1 MQRVPGP
8 CWGERVSPTWCS
20 AGTAETC
27 AGGCGAGSSVAT
39 ARTPGAI
46 PLDAGP
52 GQTVLAFGTQMVL
65 VAEVVVALACGIA
78 LPLPLGRTG
87 GRPDGGRRLP
97 DRAGRGGHAGD
108 GGRERAAFC
117 GHLRGEGGSDA
128 QKAEDA
134 QQAERLAIHDGTSWS
149 GQKGRENSHLEG
161 WPVSGHPAFEKKAGN
176 HRTRRHDHGLSPITK
191 KRPSPAGDAAACPS
205 PYPPAPNGG
214 FGGGR
219 GCGGGSPFLPRASDR
234 RRPARAVPVA
244 TKEATGIDSR
254 EKGPSPT
261 DIFFVRPC

>member
-1 MQRVPGP
+1 M
-8 CWGERVSPTWCS
+8 S
-20 AGTAETC
+20 AGIMFPA
-27 AGGCGAGSSVAT
+27 AALVSF
-39 ARTPGAI
+39 AI
-46 PLDAGP
+46 AALIAYPVLTLMRKLKA

-78 LPLPLGRTG
+78 LPLPLGGTG

-97 DRAGRGGHAGD
+97 DRAGRGGHTGD

-161 WPVSGHPAFEKKAGN
+161 WPRVWASGF
-176 HRTRRHDHGLSPITK
+176 
-191 KRPSPAGDAAACPS
+191 
-205 PYPPAPNGG
+205 
-214 FGGGR
+214 
-219 GCGGGSPFLPRASDR
+219 
-234 RRPARAVPVA
+234 
-244 TKEATGIDSR
+244 
-254 EKGPSPT
+254 
-261 DIFFVRPC
+261 

>member
-8 CWGERVSPTWCS
+8 LLGRTGVPHMVQRRDCGDLRR
-20 AGTAETC
+20 
-27 AGGCGAGSSVAT
+27 GCRAGSSVAT
-39 ARTPGAI
+39 ARTPGAV

-78 LPLPLGRTG
+78 LPLPLGGTG

-97 DRAGRGGHAGD
+97 DGAGRGGHAGD

-134 QQAERLAIHDGTSWS
+134 QQAERLAIHDGTSWR
-149 GQKGRENSHLEG
+149 GTEGRENSHLEG
-161 WPVSGHPAFEKKAGN
+161 WPRV
-176 HRTRRHDHGLSPITK
+176 
-191 KRPSPAGDAAACPS
+191 
-205 PYPPAPNGG
+205 
-214 FGGGR
+214 
-219 GCGGGSPFLPRASDR
+219 
-234 RRPARAVPVA
+234 
-244 TKEATGIDSR
+244 
-254 EKGPSPT
+254 
-261 DIFFVRPC
+261 